1 MNPNGYDVRPARGP
15 GGPERAGPVVARHR
29 DIDVTIGSAR
39 DRMRESSMR
48 ARECDRHLR
57 YGVGMRLGLT
67 MVALLGLG
75 GCAASELDAA
85 DGGDDFIDMDTPPT
99 DCSAGTG
106 AMPCPDPGETTGVP
120 VGGACLESN
129 DCADGNV
136 CTAPFVGG
144 EVGEFTCTSQC
155 IALDDEAFWCLDS
168 TACCDLGAVCN
179 ARGLCVEGG
188 LDDSGTAAD
197 SGSGTAGTD
206 GTGSEGASTGSGT
219 TGEGGGSESGA
230 SDGSSGTTGAG

>member
-1 MNPNGYDVRPARGP
+1 MSRSQEP
-15 GGPERAGPVVARHR
+15 GIAA
-29 DIDVTIGSAR
+29 
-39 DRMRESSMR
+39 RESSMR
-48 ARECDRHLR
+48 ARECDRYLR

-67 MVALLGLG
+67 IVAMLGLV
-75 GCAASELDAA
+75 GCGAFDDAGYA
-85 DGGDDFIDMDTPPT
+85 DTEDFIDMDTPPGN
-99 DCSAGTG
+99 CSAGTG

-155 IALDDEAFWCLDS
+155 IALGDEASWCLDAV
-168 TACCDLGAVCN
+168 ACCDVGAVCS

-188 LDDSGTAAD
+188 LDDSGTGAD
-197 SGSGTAGTD
+197 SGSGTAGTGTEGSGSGSGTA
-206 GTGSEGASTGSGT
+206 GTGSGSDTGTSSGST
-219 TGEGGGSESGA
+219 
-230 SDGSSGTTGAG
+230 GTTGAG